1 MPKKKRVSVFELEQ
15 KETVLQFSDGTER
28 VVTHMD
34 GKYFYCGDAKFR
46 ISRKDI
52 KSYKRTAKK
61 PEEER
66 TTDKEQAV
74 NEE

>member
-1 MPKKKRVSVFELEQ
+1 MPKKKRVSVFELER

-34 GKYFYCGDAKFR
+34 GKYFCCGDAKFR

-74 NEE
+74 NEG

>member
-1 MPKKKRVSVFELEQ
+1 MPKKKRVSVFELER

-52 KSYKRTAKK
+52 KSYERTAKK

>member
-28 VVTHMD
+28 VVTDMG

-61 PEEER
+61 LEEER

>member
-1 MPKKKRVSVFELEQ
+1 MSKKKKVRELEQ
-15 KETVLQFSDGTER
+15 EEIVLQFSDGTER
-28 VVTHMD
+28 VVERMD

-52 KSYKRTAKK
+52 KPYKRTAKK

>member
-1 MPKKKRVSVFELEQ
+1 MSKKKKVRELEQ
-15 KETVLQFSDGTER
+15 EKIVLQFSDGTER
-28 VVTHMD
+28 VVERMD

-52 KSYKRTAKK
+52 KSHKRTVEKQ
-61 PEEER
+61 EENPA
-66 TTDKEQAV
+66 TDKEQAV

>member
-52 KSYKRTAKK
+52 KSYKRTVKK
-61 PEEER
+61 LEEER
-66 TTDKEQAV
+66 TMDKEQAV

>member
-1 MPKKKRVSVFELEQ
+1 MSKKKKVRELEQ
-15 KETVLQFSDGTER
+15 EEIVLQFSNGTER
-28 VVTHMD
+28 VVERMD

-61 PEEER
+61 LEEER

-74 NEE
+74 NAE

>member
-28 VVTHMD
+28 VVERMD

-61 PEEER
+61 LEEER

-74 NEE
+74 NEG

>member
-1 MPKKKRVSVFELEQ
+1 MSKKKKARELEH
-15 KETVLQFSDGTER
+15 EEIVLQFSDGTER
-28 VVTHMD
+28 VVERMD

-61 PEEER
+61 LEEER

-74 NEE
+74 NEG

>member
-1 MPKKKRVSVFELEQ
+1 MSKKKKVRELEQ
-15 KETVLQFSDGTER
+15 EEMVLQFSDGAER
-28 VVTHMD
+28 VVERMD

-61 PEEER
+61 LEEER
-66 TTDKEQAV
+66 TMEKEQAV

>member
-1 MPKKKRVSVFELEQ
+1 MSKKKKVRELEQ
-15 KETVLQFSDGTER
+15 EEIVLQFSDGTER
-28 VVTHMD
+28 VVERMD

-61 PEEER
+61 LEEER
-66 TTDKEQAV
+66 TMDKEQAV
-74 NEE
+74 NAE

>member
-52 KSYKRTAKK
+52 KLYKRIVKK
-61 PEEER
+61 LEEER

>member
-1 MPKKKRVSVFELEQ
+1 MSKKKKVRELEQ
-15 KETVLQFSDGTER
+15 EEIVLQFSDGTER
-28 VVTHMD
+28 VVERMD

-61 PEEER
+61 LEEER
-66 TTDKEQAV
+66 ATDKEQAV

>member
-1 MPKKKRVSVFELEQ
+1 MSKKKKVSELEQ
-15 KETVLQFSDGTER
+15 EEMVLQFSDGTER
-28 VVTHMD
+28 VVERMD

-61 PEEER
+61 LEEER
-66 TTDKEQAV
+66 TMDKEQAV
-74 NEE
+74 NAE

>member
-1 MPKKKRVSVFELEQ
+1 MSKKKKVRELEQ
-15 KETVLQFSDGTER
+15 EEIVLQFSDGTER
-28 VVTHMD
+28 VVERMD

-61 PEEER
+61 LEEER

-74 NEE
+74 KEE

>member
-1 MPKKKRVSVFELEQ
+1 MSKKKEVRELEQ

-34 GKYFYCGDAKFR
+34 GKYFYCDDAKFR

-52 KSYKRTAKK
+52 KSYKRTVEKQ
-61 PEEER
+61 EENPA
-66 TTDKEQAV
+66 TDKEQAV

>member
-52 KSYKRTAKK
+52 ESYKRTAKK

-66 TTDKEQAV
+66 TMDKEQAV

>member
-1 MPKKKRVSVFELEQ
+1 MSKKKKVRELEQ
-15 KETVLQFSDGTER
+15 EEMVLQFSDGTER
-28 VVTHMD
+28 VVERMD

-52 KSYKRTAKK
+52 KPYKRTAKK
-61 PEEER
+61 LEEER
-66 TTDKEQAV
+66 TMDKEQAV

>member
-1 MPKKKRVSVFELEQ
+1 MPKKKKVRELEQ
-15 KETVLQFSDGTER
+15 EEIVLQFSDGTER
-28 VVTHMD
+28 VVERMD

-52 KSYKRTAKK
+52 KSYKRTVKK
-61 PEEER
+61 LEEER
-66 TTDKEQAV
+66 TMDKEQAV

>member
-1 MPKKKRVSVFELEQ
+1 MSKKKKVRELEQ
-15 KETVLQFSDGTER
+15 EGIVLQFSDGTER
-28 VVTHMD
+28 VVERMD

-61 PEEER
+61 LEEER

>member
-66 TTDKEQAV
+66 TTDKKQAV

>member
-15 KETVLQFSDGTER
+15 KEMVLQFSDGTER

-52 KSYKRTAKK
+52 KSYKRTVKK

-66 TTDKEQAV
+66 TMDKEQAV

>member
-1 MPKKKRVSVFELEQ
+1 MSKKKKVREFEQE
-15 KETVLQFSDGTER
+15 EIVLQFSDGTER
-28 VVTHMD
+28 VVERMD

-61 PEEER
+61 LEEER
-66 TTDKEQAV
+66 TMDKEQAV
-74 NEE
+74 NAE

>member
-1 MPKKKRVSVFELEQ
+1 MSKKKKVRELEQ
-15 KETVLQFSDGTER
+15 EEIVLQFSDGTER
-28 VVTHMD
+28 VVERMD

-61 PEEER
+61 LEEER
-66 TTDKEQAV
+66 TMDKEQAV
-74 NEE
+74 SEE

>member
-52 KSYKRTAKK
+52 KSYKRTAKT
-61 PEEER
+61 PEGER

-74 NEE
+74 NEG

>member
-1 MPKKKRVSVFELEQ
+1 MSKKKKVRELEQ
-15 KETVLQFSDGTER
+15 EEMVLQFSDGTER
-28 VVTHMD
+28 VVERMD

-61 PEEER
+61 LEEER
-66 TTDKEQAV
+66 TVDKEQAV
-74 NEE
+74 SEE

>member
-66 TTDKEQAV
+66 TMDKEQAV
-74 NEE
+74 NEG

>member
-1 MPKKKRVSVFELEQ
+1 MPKKKKVSVFELEQ

-28 VVTHMD
+28 AVTHMD

-52 KSYKRTAKK
+52 KSYKRTVEKQ
-61 PEEER
+61 EENPA
-66 TTDKEQAV
+66 TDKEQAV

>member
-28 VVTHMD
+28 VVAHMD

-61 PEEER
+61 LEEER

-74 NEE
+74 NEG

>member
-1 MPKKKRVSVFELEQ
+1 MPKKKRVSVFELER

>member
-1 MPKKKRVSVFELEQ
+1 MSKKKKVRELEQ
-15 KETVLQFSDGTER
+15 EEIVLQFSDGTER
-28 VVTHMD
+28 VVERMD

-61 PEEER
+61 LEEER
-66 TTDKEQAV
+66 TMDKEQAV
-74 NEE
+74 NGE

>member
-1 MPKKKRVSVFELEQ
+1 MPKKKKVRELEQ
-15 KETVLQFSDGTER
+15 EEIVLQFSDGTER
-28 VVTHMD
+28 VVERMD
-34 GKYFYCGDAKFR
+34 GKYFYCGDAKCR

-52 KSYKRTAKK
+52 KSYKRTVKK

-66 TTDKEQAV
+66 TMDKEQAV

>member
-1 MPKKKRVSVFELEQ
+1 MSKKKKVRELEQ
-15 KETVLQFSDGTER
+15 EEIVLQFSDGTER
-28 VVTHMD
+28 VVERMD

-52 KSYKRTAKK
+52 KPYKRTAKTL
-61 PEEER
+61 EEER

>member
-1 MPKKKRVSVFELEQ
+1 MSKKKKVRELEQ
-15 KETVLQFSDGTER
+15 EEIVLQFSDGTER
-28 VVTHMD
+28 VVERMD

-46 ISRKDI
+46 ISCKDN

-61 PEEER
+61 LEEER

-74 NEE
+74 NEG

>member
-1 MPKKKRVSVFELEQ
+1 MSKKKKVRELEQ
-15 KETVLQFSDGTER
+15 EEIVLQFSDGTER
-28 VVTHMD
+28 VVERMD

-52 KSYKRTAKK
+52 KPYKRTAKK
-61 PEEER
+61 LEEER
-66 TTDKEQAV
+66 TMDKEQAV

>member
-1 MPKKKRVSVFELEQ
+1 MSKKKEVRELEQ
-15 KETVLQFSDGTER
+15 EEIVLQFSDGTER

-34 GKYFYCGDAKFR
+34 GKYFYCDDAKFR

-52 KSYKRTAKK
+52 KSYKRTVEKQ
-61 PEEER
+61 EENPA
-66 TTDKEQAV
+66 TDKEQAV

>member
-1 MPKKKRVSVFELEQ
+1 MPKKKKVRGLKLEP

-34 GKYFYCGDAKFR
+34 GKYFYCGDTKFR
-46 ISRKDI
+46 ISRGDI
-52 KSYKRTAKK
+52 KVA
-61 PEEER
+61 ER
-66 TTDKEQAV
+66 IIVKETQDETQDETQAV